1 MDNGAL
7 VFIIIIEAIVIVWQA
22 SKLKQYDKFEHLLNA
37 SAAPTASQSTASV
50 AAGTDAAAGMSP
62 STTADTP
69 ANTPAN
75 TPADTENVPSSSK
88 ANAASRAVAGAVSG
102 DGDDDELLDMPG
114 VDPEANIEE
123 AKRVQLVMARCR
135 YAEFYLEQLDDDYER
150 GQFQRILNSCKT
162 TARNIS
168 DPFFRS
174 SAIHPIVVLLDRA
187 EWMDERDQLLSEVDD
202 EMIRQRIDA
211 ELAAESAAET
221 AAETAES

>member
-7 VFIIIIEAIVIVWQA
+7 VFIVIIEAIVIVWQA

-37 SAAPTASQSTASV
+37 NAAPAGSQSAASVTAV
-50 AAGTDAAAGMSP
+50 TDASASP
-62 STTADTP
+62 PESPPASSTADTTTG
-69 ANTPAN
+69 AASLSGK
-75 TPADTENVPSSSK
+75 AD
-88 ANAASRAVAGAVSG
+88 AASRAVASAVGGAVDG

-123 AKRVQLVMARCR
+123 AKRLQLVMARCR

-187 EWMDERDQLLSEVDD
+187 EWTDERDQLLAEVDD

-211 ELAAESAAET
+211 ELAADTVKS
-221 AAETAES
+221 

>member
-7 VFIIIIEAIVIVWQA
+7 VFIVIIEAIVIVWQA

-37 SAAPTASQSTASV
+37 NAAPAGSQSAASVTAVTDVSASPPE
-50 AAGTDAAAGMSP
+50 SP
-62 STTADTP
+62 PASSTADTSTDAVSP
-69 ANTPAN
+69 SGK
-75 TPADTENVPSSSK
+75 AD
-88 ANAASRAVAGAVSG
+88 AASRAVASAVGG

-114 VDPEANIEE
+114 VDPEGNIEE

-187 EWMDERDQLLSEVDD
+187 EWMEERDQLLAEVDD

-211 ELAAESAAET
+211 ELAADAVES
-221 AAETAES
+221 